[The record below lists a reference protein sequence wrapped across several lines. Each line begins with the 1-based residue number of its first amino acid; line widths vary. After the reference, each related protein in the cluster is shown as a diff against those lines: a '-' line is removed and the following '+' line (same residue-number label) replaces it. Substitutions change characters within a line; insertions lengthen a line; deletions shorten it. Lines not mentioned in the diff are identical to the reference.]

1 MDKVF
6 KIFVDFDGTISS
18 QDVGESVFLEFGELK
33 KVNKI
38 IDALLSDEISAKQCW
53 VDLCNSIEKIEKE
66 KLDSFI
72 DSLKIEESFH
82 RLVNFCDENK
92 FSLYVLSD
100 GFDYYIKR
108 IFEREKL
115 NHLKYFANK
124 LIVTEDNRLKPSF
137 PYEHENCRT
146 SANCKRNHIINLSAD
161 EDYTVYVGDGNSD
174 RFAAQ
179 FCDFIFAKDGLL
191 KFCEMERI
199 SFFPFKD
206 FDDVVERLESL
217 KLKKRLKKRH
227 QAELKRKN
235 AYMEE

>member
-18 QDVGESVFLEFGELK
+18 QDIGESIFREFGDHMI
-33 KVNKI
+33 VNKI
-38 IDALLSDEISAKQCW
+38 IDGLLSNEISAKQCW
-53 VDLCNSIEKIEKE
+53 VELCNSVEKIENV

-72 DSLKIEESFH
+72 DGLNIESSFH
-82 RLVNFCDENK
+82 SLVNFCKDNNFEL
-92 FSLYVLSD
+92 FVLSD

-108 IFEREKL
+108 IFERENL

-124 LIVTEDNRLKPSF
+124 LTITKDKRLQPSF

-146 SANCKRNHIINLSAD
+146 SANCKRNHIINLSSD
-161 EDYTVYVGDGNSD
+161 EDYTVYIGDGNSD

-191 KFCEMERI
+191 KFCEVERI
-199 SFFPFKD
+199 SYFPFNN
-206 FDDVVERLESL
+206 FNEIVERLESL
-217 KLKKRLKKRH
+217 KSKKRLKKRH
-227 QAELKRKN
+227 QADLKRKE
-235 AYMEE
+235 AYMQE

>member
-18 QDVGESVFLEFGELK
+18 QDIGESVFREFGDRT
-33 KVNKI
+33 KVEKI

-53 VDLCNSIEKIEKE
+53 IDLCNSIDKIDKE
-66 KLDSFI
+66 KLNLFI
-72 DSLKIEESFH
+72 DSLNIEESFP
-82 RLVNFCDENK
+82 RLVKFCDENN
-92 FSLYVLSD
+92 FELFVLSD

-115 NHLKYFANK
+115 NHLRYFTNK
-124 LIVTEDNRLKPSF
+124 LIITEDNRLQPSF

-146 SANCKRNHIINLSAD
+146 SANCKRNHIINLSSD
-161 EDYTVYVGDGNSD
+161 EDYTVYIGDGNSD

-191 KFCEMERI
+191 KFCELERI
-199 SFFPFKD
+199 SYFPFKN
-206 FDDVVERLESL
+206 FDDVVEKLESL

-227 QAELKRKN
+227 QADLKRKE
-235 AYMEE
+235 AYMQE